1 MKKIILICITT
12 MLSQYALA
20 ENWKLIIKDPDGS
33 FYLDT
38 DRLVKKGKIVDYW
51 AKFVADADNEE
62 LEMKKG
68 DYTLSH
74 NLDHCVERTTSIS
87 LVEDYLKNGELIN
100 RDDQASDP
108 STVDDD
114 EINLAFFQSVC
125 K

>member
-1 MKKIILICITT
+1 

-33 FYLDT
+33 FYF
-38 DRLVKKGKIVDYW
+38 DYW